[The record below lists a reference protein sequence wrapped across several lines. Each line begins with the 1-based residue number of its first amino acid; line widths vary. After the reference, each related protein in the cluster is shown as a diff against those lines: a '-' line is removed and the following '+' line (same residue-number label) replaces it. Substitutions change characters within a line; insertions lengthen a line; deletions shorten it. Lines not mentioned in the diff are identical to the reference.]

1 MSQSE
6 IKKLPTEKQTES
18 YTPYKGDPESWHGS
32 RVGSAWARGGGAD
45 SLTTTLCGEIDGAE
59 YLVAK
64 YGFYSSG
71 SKEPV
76 HVAMRGLYRTGMT
89 HAEIK
94 KKVAQI
100 IAKSP
105 KEFRKG
111 LTSAAS
117 AYLPKIIA
125 KEDEAKKMEDAIFKA
140 LGKNKIENIDI
151 EPKRLFAR
159 IVSRAKHCYREE
171 GGALS
176 VGQIAERLGFRRSK
190 SPKSLGMQVVLSFFG
205 DCERAGL
212 LVVSGQE
219 EPRTYRLIQPE

>member
-1 MSQSE
+1 MSSE
-6 IKKLPTEKQTES
+6 KLPTEKQTES

-32 RVGSAWARGGGAD
+32 RVGMAWRNGGGGNAV
-45 SLTTTLCGEIDGAE
+45 TTLCGEVDGAE
-59 YLVAK
+59 FLTK
-64 YGFYSSG
+64 HGFASTKFG
-71 SKEPV
+71 KQV
-76 HVAMRGLYRTGMT
+76 GVAMRGLYRAGMT
-89 HAEIK
+89 HTQIE

-105 KEFRKG
+105 EDVKER

-117 AYLPKIIA
+117 SFLQKIII
-125 KEDEAKKMEDAIFKA
+125 KEDEDKKMEAAILNA
-140 LGKNKIENIDI
+140 LGKSKLENERIGI
-151 EPKRLFAR
+151 APKRLFAR
-159 IVSRAKHCYREE
+159 ILSRAKHCYRAE